1 MIVDV
6 AVYEHGKRLDR
17 VLTPAEALT
26 CAQAGDGRFTWIGM
40 SQPSEAELDEVAEL
54 FELHPLAIE
63 DALHAHQRPKL
74 ERYDSSLFVVLKT
87 LRYVDHD
94 EVFDFGEVMLFVGT
108 DYVVTV
114 RHGDDCGLPLVR
126 SELEADP
133 ARLAIGPAEVLHSI
147 ADRVVDLYELAAT
160 SIDDDIEEIQ
170 DQVFGDPTA
179 RHAERIFRLKREVLQ
194 FRQAVFPLAAPM
206 DYIATHVLP
215 VVPADRRPYFM
226 NVHDH
231 VRRVS
236 DRVDAI
242 DALLDSALHAN
253 VAQVGMRQNEDMRKI
268 TAWVAIIAVPT
279 MFAGI
284 YGMNFDHM
292 PELRW
297 RFGYPLVLVVIAACL
312 LRPLPQLQTAGLV
325 VIA

>member
-6 AVYEHGKRLDR
+6 AVYERGKRLDR
-17 VLTPAEALT
+17 VLTPAEALA
-26 CAQAGDGRFTWIGM
+26 CSQAGPGRFTWVGM
-40 SQPSEAELDEVAEL
+40 SHPSETELDEVASL
-54 FELHPLAIE
+54 YALHPLAVE
-63 DALHAHQRPKL
+63 DALHAHQRPKV
-74 ERYDSSLFVVLKT
+74 ERYDGSLFVVLKT

-94 EVFDFGEVMLFVGT
+94 EVFDFGEVMLFVGP

-114 RHGDDCGLPLVR
+114 RHGEDCGLPAIR
-126 SELEADP
+126 RELEADP
-133 ARLAIGPAEVLHSI
+133 ARLEIGPAEVLHTI
-147 ADRVVDLYELAAT
+147 ADRVVDLYEVAA
-160 SIDDDIEEIQ
+160 SSIEEDIDEIQ
-170 DQVFGDPTA
+170 AQVFGGPTA

-206 DYIATHVLP
+206 DHIANHEMP
-215 VVPADRRPYFM
+215 VVPAERRPYFM

-231 VRRVS
+231 VRRVG
-236 DRVDAI
+236 DRVETI

-268 TAWVAIIAVPT
+268 SAWVAIISVPT

-297 RFGYPLVLVVIAACL
+297 RFGYPLVLAVIAAACFTL
-312 LRPLPQLQTAGLV
+312 YRNFKRRDWL
-325 VIA
+325 